1 MVRYTIC
8 LGAASRRTLHM
19 HAGQLMLES
28 RRARQKLPPPPP
40 PPPESNEADKWAQ
53 KLTNMLRS
61 AFEVCRDQNVWSAA
75 TATSTTL
82 RRTT

>member
-19 HAGQLMLES
+19 HAGQRMLES
-28 RRARQKLPPPPP
+28 RRARQKLP